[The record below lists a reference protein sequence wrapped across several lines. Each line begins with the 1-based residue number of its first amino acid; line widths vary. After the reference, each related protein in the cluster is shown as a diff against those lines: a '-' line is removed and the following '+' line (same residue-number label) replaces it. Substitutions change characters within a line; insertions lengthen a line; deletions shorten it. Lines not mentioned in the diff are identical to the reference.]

1 MEEALSLT
9 EVLENRK
16 RAQLAM
22 IEDHAQALRRCCLE
36 LVELIDSGEYV
47 REAADCMYDKCKSND
62 AFGRIFSERQR
73 RTGLINGMEIAT
85 GRVRRL

>member
-1 MEEALSLT
+1 VEEALSLT

-16 RAQLAM
+16 RAQRAM

-47 REAADCMYDKCKSND
+47 REAADCMYDKCKSTD
-62 AFGRIFSERQR
+62 ALGRIFSERQR